1 MAQKVDISQVGILD
15 KLGQG
20 GQGIVYRAP
29 LVHSTYAKSMVYKA
43 YKPATLAS
51 LDVAALEALPRFLEA
66 LPYADGA
73 RLINLAAWPCVL
85 VEDGGKTAGFL
96 MPSIPEEF
104 FTEIWTNR
112 PTPSIVMAEFQ
123 HLLNDPQI
131 LVMRFRGSA
140 ITERQR
146 LELLHQ
152 LTLGLAFLHERG
164 VVVGDI
170 SPKNVLYSLSPIPA
184 TYFID
189 CDAMRVNGVSLSTQV
204 ETPGWAVPHGEEKA
218 TVYSDRYKLGLMA
231 LRLLAG
237 DQDTKD
243 SKRLPGYLPQELRGV
258 ITDTLSNKPQD
269 RPELLDWAAALTHAV
284 AAAPEHQAKP
294 PYTPPTPPTYPS
306 PPPTVVTSR
315 PQAHQTVAAPIPQ
328 PPQPPT
334 APPIPQ
340 TPQPPTAPPVAVKA
354 SRPASWLLV
363 PGALLGLF
371 ALGAIVWNGGNSVS
385 SQPITAA
392 SAAPAATRTV
402 IAPPATE
409 TVTETVTPPSPP
421 PRPTAPS
428 SKPTRSRP
436 SVNPIPS
443 GDLGLSIPMRNP
455 PCDGRGIVILTS
467 VTTPGKYA
475 EGVAAALSKFP
486 GSSYLRTDLTC
497 PSLRARSDD
506 GYPIY
511 AVYAPGGRTR
521 AQLCAAV
528 EAAGTGAYGKVLDFS
543 TDPSYVV
550 CAA

>member
-1 MAQKVDISQVGILD
+1 MTQKVDLSQVGILD

-29 LVHSTYAKSMVYKA
+29 SVRSTYAKSMVYKA

-51 LDVAALEALPRFLEA
+51 LDVGALEALPQFLEA

-73 RLINLAAWPCVL
+73 RLINLAAWPCAV
-85 VEDGGKTAGFL
+85 VADGGKTAGFL

-104 FTEIWTNR
+104 FTEIWTNK
-112 PTPSIVMAEFQ
+112 PTPSTVLAEFQ

-131 LVMRFRGSA
+131 LAMRFRGSA
-140 ITERQR
+140 ISDRQR

-152 LTLGLAFLHERG
+152 LALGLAFLHERG

-184 TYFID
+184 IYFID
-189 CDAMRVNGVSLSTQV
+189 CDAMRVKGVSLSNQV
-204 ETPGWAVPHGEEKA
+204 ETPGWAVPRGEEKA

-231 LRLLAG
+231 LRLLVG

-243 SKRLPGYLPQELRGV
+243 VRRLPGYVPQELRGV
-258 ITDTLSNKPQD
+258 ITHTLSSEPQD
-269 RPELLDWAAALTHAV
+269 RPELLAWDAALTN
-284 AAAPEHQAKP
+284 AAAAVPIHQAKP
-294 PYTPPTPPTYPS
+294 PYNPPIPPTYPS

-315 PQAHQTVAAPIPQ
+315 PQAHQQVAAPISQ
-328 PPQPPT
+328 LPQPPT
-334 APPIPQ
+334 AP
-340 TPQPPTAPPVAVKA
+340 AAVKA

-363 PGALLGLF
+363 PGAFLGLF
-371 ALGAIVWNGGNSVS
+371 ALGAMVWNGGNTVS
-385 SQPITAA
+385 SQPITASVA
-392 SAAPAATRTV
+392 SEATRTV
-402 IAPPATE
+402 TASPTTE
-409 TVTETVTPPSPP
+409 TVTETVNRPSPT
-421 PRPTAPS
+421 PRQTAPTNR
-428 SKPTRSRP
+428 PTRSGP
-436 SVNPIPS
+436 SVSPIPS
-443 GDLGLSIPMRNP
+443 GDLGLSVPMRNP

-475 EGVAAALSKFP
+475 EGVAAALNKFP
-486 GSSYLRTDLTC
+486 GSSYLRTDMTC
-497 PSLRARSDD
+497 PSLRATSDD

-511 AVYAPGGRTR
+511 AVYFPGGRTR

-528 EAAGTGAYGKVLDFS
+528 EAAGIGAYGKVLDFN
-543 TDPSYVV
+543 TDPSYIV